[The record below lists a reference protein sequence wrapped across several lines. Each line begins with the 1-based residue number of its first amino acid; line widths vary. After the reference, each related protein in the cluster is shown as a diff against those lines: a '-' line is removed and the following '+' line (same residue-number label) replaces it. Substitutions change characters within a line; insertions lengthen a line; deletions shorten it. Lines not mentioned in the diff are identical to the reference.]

1 MWIFVIK
8 KENDMLS
15 FKFLK
20 KIRLYTSNKAGQ
32 GMIEYTL
39 LLALFVVVGYTFF
52 ASGLYAYTRMQL
64 LQVIN
69 NIIKVFSNI

>member
-1 MWIFVIK
+1 
-8 KENDMLS
+8 
-15 FKFLK
+15 
-20 KIRLYTSNKAGQ
+20 
-32 GMIEYTL
+32 MIEYTL